1 MPRGYLQG
9 SLAAREGDSPECSSL
24 GSRGEASG
32 MRTPTFRPTRLLPLA
47 IALLLAAAAGGTDDK
62 KKPEQKEPPT
72 EKVVIGA
79 ETFKLEIAAEP
90 KTRIRGLMERTQID
104 DHGGMIFVFRKSL
117 RRSFWMKNCLVDIDL
132 VFLDRRGGIVALHK
146 MKVEP
151 PRRTSESARAYH
163 RRLKSYPSRRRSQ
176 FAIELKAGSIDRL
189 KLKRGQTIELDFK
202 KLKKLAK

>member
-1 MPRGYLQG
+1 
-9 SLAAREGDSPECSSL
+9 
-24 GSRGEASG
+24 

-62 KKPEQKEPPT
+62 KKPEQKGPPT

-90 KTRIRGLMERTQID
+90 KTRTRGLMERTTID

-151 PRRTSESARAYH
+151 SRRESESEGAYH
-163 RRLKSYPSRRRSQ
+163 RRLKRYPSHRRSQ

-189 KLKRGQTIELDFK
+189 KLKRGKTIELDFK

>member
-1 MPRGYLQG
+1 MR
-9 SLAAREGDSPECSSL
+9 AFD
-24 GSRGEASG
+24 
-32 MRTPTFRPTRLLPLA
+32 MRTPRISPSQLLPLA
-47 IALLLAAAAGGTDDK
+47 MALLLAAAAGGTDGK
-62 KKPEQKEPPT
+62 KKAEQKGPPT

-79 ETFKLEIAAEP
+79 ETFKLEIAADP
-90 KTRIRGLMERTQID
+90 KSRIRGLMERTKID
-104 DHGGMIFVFRKSL
+104 DHGGMLFVFRNSM

-151 PRRTSESARAYH
+151 PRRKSESEGAYH
-163 RRLKSYPSRRRSQ
+163 RRLKRYPSHRRSQ

-189 KLKRGQTIELDFK
+189 KLKRGKTIELDFK